1 MEKGIKIEPIIP
13 QVDTLDHPE
22 TLSAIV
28 SFRMSPSM
36 LERLDMTVD
45 KLWINR
51 SRLIRATLL
60 TGGLCYVGD
69 EVIRELMDCRRVLA
83 NLGNLLKLLAN
94 ELKPLAENPLLAEE
108 TQENLL
114 SRIELVNQ
122 AQGEMHGVRERMIEM
137 FKTLH
142 DQLEVLN
149 HGDL

>member
-45 KLWINR
+45 RLWINR

-69 EVIRELMDCRRVLA
+69 EVVQELTDCRRVLA

-108 TQENLL
+108 TQEKLL
-114 SRIELVNQ
+114 SDLELVNQ
-122 AQGEMHGVRERMIEM
+122 AQGEMHGIRERMIDT
-137 FKTLH
+137 FKALH

>member
-13 QVDTLDHPE
+13 QVDTLDRPE

-28 SFRMSPSM
+28 SFRMAPSM
-36 LERLDMTVD
+36 LERLDTTVD

-69 EVIRELMDCRRVLA
+69 EVIQELANCRRVLA

-94 ELKPLAENPLLAEE
+94 ELKPLAENPLLTEE
-108 TQENLL
+108 TQELLL
-114 SRIELVNQ
+114 SRIDLVNQ
-122 AQGEMHGVRERMIEM
+122 AQGEMRRVRERMIET

-149 HGDL
+149 HGDF